1 MVKNNPENA
10 VARAKS
16 DEDSRCAET
25 RHFPGA
31 LPRSMAALS
40 AGLGTSAGASRRSKG
55 EDPDLEGGVIGSSKR
70 TANKMRNMD
79 FGDSIG
85 KELQTLYDD
94 LVAQP
99 VPDRFLN
106 LLNQLEKN
114 MVSSGVSR
122 GAPGERE

>member
-1 MVKNNPENA
+1 
-10 VARAKS
+10 
-16 DEDSRCAET
+16 
-25 RHFPGA
+25 
-31 LPRSMAALS
+31 MAALS
-40 AGLGTSAGASRRSKG
+40 VGLGANAGASRRGKG
-55 EDPDLEGGVIGSSKR
+55 EDPNLEGGVIGSSKR